1 MIRAK
6 IYNPQ
11 PFILAV
17 SGGVDSV
24 VMLDQMAH
32 KYQNLV
38 VAHFEHGMRGADSLA
53 DARFVRGLA
62 QKYGLPYEIVSGGL
76 GAGASE
82 ETARAAR
89 YAFLRKVAKERGG
102 VICTAHHADDV
113 LETIA
118 INLRRGTGWRGLA
131 VMSAPDIYRP
141 LLYSTKAEIVYYAQ
155 KHNLHW
161 REDATNAQPI
171 YLRNQI
177 RQAIAANMLPAT
189 KSLLFEL
196 FERQT
201 DTRQAIE
208 RILARLV
215 NRSAKYRR
223 YQFIM
228 ADDPLAAEMVYF
240 VVKHHSGVS
249 LVKSQIE
256 RAILSIKT
264 AKHGEIHQLA
274 AGVELVFS
282 TGDFI
287 VKSPK
292 K

>member
-38 VAHFEHGMRGADSLA
+38 IAHFEHGIRGADSLA
-53 DARFVRGLA
+53 DAQFVRNLA
-62 QKYGLPYEIVSGGL
+62 RKYNLPYEIMSGGL
-76 GAGASE
+76 GAQASE
-82 ETARAAR
+82 ETARVAR
-89 YAFLRKVAKERGG
+89 YAFLRKLAHERGG

-118 INLRRGTGWRGLA
+118 INLHRGTGWRGLA

-155 KHNLHW
+155 KHHLTW
-161 REDATNAQPI
+161 REDATNQQTI

-177 RQAIAANMLPAT
+177 RRAMATKMLPAT

-201 DTRQAIE
+201 DARQAIE
-208 RILARLV
+208 RILGRMINRL
-215 NRSAKYRR
+215 AKYRR

-228 ADDPLAAEMVYF
+228 ADDALAAEMVYF

-249 LVKSQIE
+249 LLKSQIE
-256 RAILSIKT
+256 RAILAIKT

-282 TGDFI
+282 TGDFV
-287 VKSPK
+287 VKIPK